1 MKKSKT
7 KKPSEPTRRVTGQ
20 VRLMSKHEVCDVV
33 GASFPT
39 IWQWMRDGKF
49 PRSRKLGGKTC
60 WLASAVENWI
70 INRPVKRIKGD
81 PEVEKKPSRGGRPSR
96 KMKPRLRINPS
107 IQP

>member
-60 WLASAVENWI
+60 WLASEVENWI
-70 INRPVKRIKGD
+70 INRPVKRIKGVD
-81 PEVEKKPSRGGRPSR
+81 E
-96 KMKPRLRINPS
+96 RIKAIVFRDNLDETGAT
-107 IQP
+107 I